1 MIGVISVYNIQR
13 ETSDKICPI
22 MRLTQDSMG
31 DFSCM
36 GDVYCWWDDKHKCCC
51 IVYICR
57 E

>member
-36 GDVYCWWDDKHKCCC
+36 GDVCCWWDDKHKCCC